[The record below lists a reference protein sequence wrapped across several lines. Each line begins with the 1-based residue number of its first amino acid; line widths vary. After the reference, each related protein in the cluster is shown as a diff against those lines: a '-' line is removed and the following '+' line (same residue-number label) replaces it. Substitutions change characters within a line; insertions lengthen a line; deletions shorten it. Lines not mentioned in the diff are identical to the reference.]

1 VRFGAVASS
10 AESGSHWGVDRRDAD
25 SRQADDVPDPNG
37 AFSVA
42 VHRVRQGEDV
52 LTLIDPAAVQ
62 RDPERFRAWLSA
74 RLSVGELQRLMLPP
88 CDERCRSIPHR
99 ADAYVVLAD
108 LALDPTPP
116 RSTSR
121 WEGWNATLERQ
132 YQSGRLLFAGT
143 PANAATRPDRRLKRG
158 TILTRIT
165 STDPFW
171 VHYDAVPRESLFRIA
186 TGRHEGDTLIAVTF
200 GSSPLLPGLAGALI
214 VRDHPPVHDP
224 MVASRFLAA
233 GWAAVE
239 RGLPH
244 EE

>member
-10 AESGSHWGVDRRDAD
+10 AESGSHCHVDRRDSA
-25 SRQADDVPDPNG
+25 SRPPDDVPDLSG

-52 LTLIDPAAVQ
+52 LTLIDPAAVR
-62 RDPERFRAWLSA
+62 RDPAHFSAWLSA

-88 CDERCRSIPHR
+88 CDERCRSIRHR

-108 LALDPTPP
+108 LALDPAEP

-132 YQSGRLLFAGT
+132 HQSGRLLFAGT

-158 TILTRIT
+158 TLLTRIT

-171 VHYDAVPRESLFRIA
+171 VHYDAVPRETLFRIA
-186 TGRHEGDTLIAVTF
+186 TGRHEGDALIAVTF

-214 VRDHPPVHDP
+214 VPDHPPVHDA
-224 MVASRFLAA
+224 MVANRFLAA